1 MPLSLAKKL
10 RIREN
15 DTLLGINIPTGFAK
29 TIDLPDG
36 VKITSS
42 SKNYK
47 QIHWFV
53 KNRAEMEKELSKVIS
68 LLKDETICWIYYP
81 KGSSGI
87 QTDLTRDKGW
97 DKLLKNEKMQW
108 INLISFDDTW
118 SAFGMRLKTSDDKE
132 KETKPKEERAVFQYI
147 DPVKKTIRL
156 PSDFEKELKGHK
168 KENEFF
174 NGLSFTN
181 KKEYVEWIVSAKR
194 EETRSS
200 RINESISRLSK
211 SWKNPSNR

>member
-15 DTLLGINIPTGFAK
+15 DNLLGINIPSGFAK

-53 KNRAEMEKELSKVIS
+53 KNMAEMEKELSKVIS
-68 LLKDETICWIYYP
+68 LLKDGTICWIYYP
-81 KGSSGI
+81 KGSSGM

-147 DPVKKTIRL
+147 DPINKTIR
-156 PSDFEKELKGHK
+156 
-168 KENEFF
+168 
-174 NGLSFTN
+174 
-181 KKEYVEWIVSAKR
+181 
-194 EETRSS
+194 
-200 RINESISRLSK
+200 
-211 SWKNPSNR
+211 